1 MIANRKYTLTLLSLS
16 VLLLSVPTASYIFV
30 DGFQYQQY
38 QHQQYQRYQ
47 PPAKSLPTPVLFA
60 SSSSSSSLLLRR
72 RKRGGG
78 VRVVSRLQGTS
89 HPTSATR
96 TKDAVTTTNGQD
108 TVEDTIV
115 PTTRLL
121 YEQDQQQQQDGV
133 CTIGLITVLFATNS
147 PVLHGAFSTG
157 PVAPPVLLVNAAVSV
172 VAFVGILLSSS
183 FSSLGDSSDSDG
195 NTRGNDDRDD
205 DDFNIDQQQQLL
217 LLPQRITD
225 DDTNEQNPTQQ
236 QRLILRGGLELGMWK
251 FFGTTANLFGL
262 AATSATHGAVLIQV
276 TTVLVPLLRRM
287 VYHDVIPTKV
297 QLSIVGAVVGVA
309 CFATETTM
317 SGNGGS
323 TPTLHGD
330 LCCLVAAICYSA
342 YDLRLYEYGQRIEP
356 EPLIRTKI
364 ATQTL

>member
-1 MIANRKYTLTLLSLS
+1 M
-16 VLLLSVPTASYIFV
+16 
-30 DGFQYQQY
+30 
-38 QHQQYQRYQ
+38 
-47 PPAKSLPTPVLFA
+47 
-60 SSSSSSSLLLRR
+60 
-72 RKRGGG
+72 
-78 VRVVSRLQGTS
+78 
-89 HPTSATR
+89 
-96 TKDAVTTTNGQD
+96 
-108 TVEDTIV
+108 
-115 PTTRLL
+115 L
-121 YEQDQQQQQDGV
+121 YEQDQKQQHEGLL
-133 CTIGLITVLFATNS
+133 TIGLITLLFATNS

-172 VAFVGILLSSS
+172 VAFVGIRLSSS
-183 FSSLGDSSDSDG
+183 FTSLGESSDRDG

-236 QRLILRGGLELGMWK
+236 QQHLIRRGGMELGVWK

-309 CFATETTM
+309 CFATDSTTM

-323 TPTLHGD
+323 PPTLHGD
-330 LCCLVAAICYSA
+330 LCCLVAALCYSA

>member
-1 MIANRKYTLTLLSLS
+1 M
-16 VLLLSVPTASYIFV
+16 
-30 DGFQYQQY
+30 
-38 QHQQYQRYQ
+38 
-47 PPAKSLPTPVLFA
+47 
-60 SSSSSSSLLLRR
+60 
-72 RKRGGG
+72 
-78 VRVVSRLQGTS
+78 
-89 HPTSATR
+89 
-96 TKDAVTTTNGQD
+96 
-108 TVEDTIV
+108 
-115 PTTRLL
+115 
-121 YEQDQQQQQDGV
+121 
-133 CTIGLITVLFATNS
+133 LFATNS

-309 CFATETTM
+309 CFATDSTTM

-330 LCCLVAAICYSA
+330 LCCLVAALCYSA

-364 ATQTL
+364 ATQSL

>member
-1 MIANRKYTLTLLSLS
+1 MRVGS
-16 VLLLSVPTASYIFV
+16 
-30 DGFQYQQY
+30 
-38 QHQQYQRYQ
+38 
-47 PPAKSLPTPVLFA
+47 
-60 SSSSSSSLLLRR
+60 RR
-72 RKRGGG
+72 
-78 VRVVSRLQGTS
+78 QGTNN
-89 HPTSATR
+89 PAT
-96 TKDAVTTTNGQD
+96 DVTTTNEN
-108 TVEDTIV
+108 EDEATIL
-115 PTTRLL
+115 PTSTTTSSSTSSTARML
-121 YEQDQQQQQDGV
+121 YEQDQQQQQNGL
-133 CTIGLITVLFATNS
+133 CTIGMITVLFATNS

-317 SGNGGS
+317 TGGGGGS